1 MAVFEV
7 KDLKYQYGNKRKPGK
22 FAVKGISFSI
32 KEGQIFGL
40 LGPSGAGKS
49 TTQKIMTKLLPGYEG
64 SILYHGKELS
74 SYGSDF
80 FESVGVGFELPVHFL
95 KLTGLENMKFFQNL
109 YKSKADIEPLLKR
122 VGLYEDK
129 DKQVGEYSKGMK
141 MRLNFVRA
149 LLNNPTFLFLDEV
162 TNGLDPTNAK
172 ILKDLILEFK
182 KQGGTV
188 LLTTHLMG
196 DVEALCDH
204 VAFIKDG
211 QIIESETPRNLKL
224 KYGERKV
231 VVEYQNKKSL
241 KKAEFQ
247 LEGLGS
253 NQAFLDLLQKEDIET
268 IHSGE
273 TSLEDIFIKITGDDP
288 HA

>member
-7 KDLKYQYGNKRKPGK
+7 LDLKYQYGKKGK
-22 FAVKGISFSI
+22 EAIKGISFKI
-32 KEGQIFGL
+32 EEGQIFGL

-49 TTQKIMTKLLPGYEG
+49 TTQKIMTKLLPGYQG
-64 SILYHGKELS
+64 SVLYRGKELS
-74 SYGSDF
+74 EYRSDF

-109 YKSKADIEPLLKR
+109 YRSKAEIEPLLER
-122 VGLYEDK
+122 VGLLEDK

-149 LLNNPTFLFLDEV
+149 LLNQPSFLFLDEV

-172 ILKDLILEFK
+172 IIKDMILDFK
-182 KQGGTV
+182 KGGGTV
-188 LLTTHLMG
+188 LLTTHLMA

-204 VAFIKDG
+204 VAFIKEG
-211 QIIESETPRNLKL
+211 QIIESDTPRKLKI

-231 VVEYQNKKSL
+231 FVEYQNKRSL
-241 KKAEFQ
+241 KSTSFD
-247 LEGLGS
+247 LEGLGQ
-253 NQAFLDLLQKEDIET
+253 NKAFLDLIQKETLET

-273 TSLEDIFIKITGDDP
+273 TSLEDIFIQITGDDP

>member
-1 MAVFEV
+1 MTVFEV
-7 KDLKYQYGNKRKPGK
+7 KDLRYQYGKNGK
-22 FAVKGISFSI
+22 EAIKGISFKI
-32 KEGQIFGL
+32 QEGQIFGL

-49 TTQKIMTKLLPGYEG
+49 TTQKIMTKLLPNYQG
-64 SILYHGKELS
+64 SVLYQGKELRT
-74 SYGSDF
+74 YGHDF

-95 KLTGLENMKFFQNL
+95 KLSGLENMKFFQNL
-109 YKSKADIEPLLKR
+109 YKTKAEIEPLLER
-122 VGLYEDK
+122 VGLLEDK
-129 DKQVGEYSKGMK
+129 DKLVGEYSKGMK

-149 LLNNPTFLFLDEV
+149 MLNKPSFLFLDEV

-172 ILKDLILEFK
+172 ILKDMILEFK

-204 VAFIKDG
+204 VAFIREG
-211 QIIESETPRNLKL
+211 QIIESETPRNLKI
-224 KYGERKV
+224 KYGERRV
-231 VVEYQNKKSL
+231 DVEYQNSKAL
-241 KKAEFQ
+241 KKESFD
-247 LEGLGS
+247 LEGLG
-253 NQAFLDLLQKEDIET
+253 NNPAFLALLKKETIET

-273 TSLEDIFIKITGDDP
+273 TSLEDIFIQITGADP

>member
-7 KDLKYQYGNKRKPGK
+7 KDLKYQYGKKGK
-22 FAVKGISFSI
+22 SGKEAIKGISFSI
-32 KEGQIFGL
+32 QEGQIFGL

-49 TTQKIMTKLLPGYEG
+49 TTQKIMTKLLPGYQG
-64 SILYHGKELS
+64 SVLYHGKELS
-74 SYGSDF
+74 AYGSDF

-95 KLTGLENMKFFQNL
+95 KLTGLENMQFFQNL
-109 YKSKADIEPLLKR
+109 YQSKAEIEPLLKK
-122 VGLYEDK
+122 VGLLEDK

-149 LLNNPTFLFLDEV
+149 LLNNPSFLFLDEV

-172 ILKDLILEFK
+172 ILKDMILEFK

-211 QIIESETPRNLKL
+211 KIIESETPRKLKL

-231 VVEYQNKKSL
+231 IVEYQNKKSL
-241 KKAEFQ
+241 KQASFE

-253 NQAFLDLLQKEDIET
+253 NQSFLELLQKESIET

-273 TSLEDIFIKITGDDP
+273 TSLEDIFIQITGDDP

>member
-7 KDLKYQYGNKRKPGK
+7 KDLKYQYGKKGKPK
-22 FAVKGISFSI
+22 KEAIKGISFSI
-32 KEGQIFGL
+32 KEGEIFGL

-49 TTQKIMTKLLPGYEG
+49 TTQKIMTKLLPGYQG
-64 SILYHGKELS
+64 SVLYQGKELS
-74 SYGSDF
+74 TYGSDF

-109 YKSKADIEPLLKR
+109 YQSKAEIEPLLKQ
-122 VGLYEDK
+122 VGLFEDK

-149 LLNNPTFLFLDEV
+149 LLNHPSFLFLDEV

-172 ILKDLILEFK
+172 IIKDMILAFK
-182 KQGGTV
+182 NQGGTV

-196 DVEALCDH
+196 DVEALCDQ
-204 VAFIKDG
+204 VSFIKDG
-211 QIIESETPRNLKL
+211 LIIESETPRNLKL
-224 KYGERKV
+224 KYGERHV
-231 VVEYQNKKSL
+231 IVEYQNNKSL
-241 KKAEFQ
+241 KKETFE

-253 NQAFLDLLQKEDIET
+253 NQAFLNVLQKENIET

>member
-7 KDLKYQYGNKRKPGK
+7 KDLKYQYGKQGK
-22 FAVKGISFSI
+22 EAIKGISFSI

-49 TTQKIMTKLLPGYEG
+49 TTQKIMTKLLPNYQG
-64 SILYHGKELS
+64 SVLYQGKELRT
-74 SYGSDF
+74 YGSEF
-80 FESVGVGFELPVHFL
+80 FESIGVGFELPVHFL

-109 YKSKADIEPLLKR
+109 YQSKADIEPLLEK
-122 VGLYEDK
+122 VGLLEDK
-129 DKQVGEYSKGMK
+129 DKLVGEYSKGMK

-149 LLNNPTFLFLDEV
+149 LLNNPSFLFLDEV
-162 TNGLDPTNAK
+162 TNGLDPTNAR
-172 ILKDLILEFK
+172 ILKDMILDFK
-182 KQGGTV
+182 SKGGTV

-196 DVEALCDH
+196 DVEALCDQ
-204 VAFIKDG
+204 VAFIKEG
-211 QIIESETPRNLKL
+211 IIIESDTPRNLKL

-231 VVEYQNKKSL
+231 DVEYQNKKAL
-241 KKAEFQ
+241 KKETFE
-247 LEGLGS
+247 LEGLGQ
-253 NQAFLDLLQKEDIET
+253 NETFLNLIQTKTIET

-273 TSLEDIFIKITGDDP
+273 TSLEDIFIQITGDDL

>member
-1 MAVFEV
+1 MDVFEV
-7 KDLKYQYGNKRKPGK
+7 KDLKYQYGKKGK
-22 FAVKGISFSI
+22 NGKQAVKGISFTL

-49 TTQKIMTKLLPGYEG
+49 TTQKIMTKLLPGYQG
-64 SILYHGKELS
+64 SILYQGKELS

-80 FESVGVGFELPVHFL
+80 FESIGVGFELPVHFL

-109 YKSKADIEPLLKR
+109 YQSKAPIEPLLQR
-122 VGLYEDK
+122 VGLLDDK

-149 LLNNPTFLFLDEV
+149 LLNHPSFLFLDEV

-172 ILKDLILEFK
+172 ILKDMILEFK

-211 QIIESETPRNLKL
+211 LIIESETPRNLKI
-224 KYGERKV
+224 KYGERRVK
-231 VVEYQNKKSL
+231 VEYKNKNAL
-241 KKAEFQ
+241 KNASFD

-253 NQAFLDLLQKEDIET
+253 NQDFLHLLQNENIET